1 MQSTRQTR
9 ILATLGPVSQTEETI
24 GALIDAGANVFRLNM
39 SHAKHDWARA
49 VTGHIR
55 AAAAARNCAAGIVMD
70 LKGPAIRTGDLP
82 APVQLEKGD
91 RFDFTVDS
99 SAPAAEGGRCVSVN
113 YPDFLNDI
121 EEGARILIDSGLI
134 RMRVL
139 RLTER
144 VAECEVEV
152 GGELGSRRHINLPG
166 TKVNLPALTEKDRAD
181 VAVGLELDVDYFA
194 LSFVRAAADVVL
206 LQELVAAHP
215 HPPKVIAKVE
225 DQHAVQHIDAII
237 AQADA
242 IMVARGDLG
251 VECPFEDLPILQRE
265 IVRACQAV
273 GKPVIVATH
282 MLESMINEPMPTRAE
297 VTDVA
302 NAVFEQTDAI
312 MLSGETS
319 VGEFPNRCVKAMDRI
334 ARRMEREPAA
344 RFHELATLTN
354 DRQKLAKAAVSMA
367 DDVGA
372 QAIVVFTRVGRLVP
386 EVAWMRPRSAPI
398 LALCINDDVATSLA
412 LHRGVRP
419 VVLPWDAG
427 DVGGVAE
434 VVERALQE
442 LVAKNL
448 LETGDT
454 VVVISSRSAVE
465 EIADSVQMR
474 RVGT

>member
-1 MQSTRQTR
+1 MQGTRQTR
-9 ILATLGPVSQTEETI
+9 ILATLGPVSDTEETI
-24 GALIDAGANVFRLNM
+24 GALLDAGANVFRLNM
-39 SHAKHDWARA
+39 SHGKHDWARS
-49 VTGHIR
+49 VVGHIR
-55 AAAAARNCAAGIVMD
+55 AAAAARGCVPGIVMD
-70 LKGPAIRTGDLP
+70 LQGPAIRTGDLP
-82 APVQLEKGD
+82 APVQLETGD
-91 RFDFTVDS
+91 RFDFTVD
-99 SAPAAEGGRCVSVN
+99 PTAEGERCVSVN

-121 EEGARILIDSGLI
+121 EEGTTILIDSGLI

-139 RLTER
+139 RLTDR
-144 VAECEVEV
+144 VAECEVTV

-194 LSFVRAAADVVL
+194 LSFVRAAADVAL

-215 HPPKVIAKVE
+215 RPPKVIAKVE

-302 NAVFEQTDAI
+302 NAVFEQADAI

-319 VGEFPNRCVKAMDRI
+319 VGKFPNRCVKAMDRI

-344 RFHELATLTN
+344 RFHELAALTN
-354 DRQKLAKAAVSMA
+354 DRQKLAKAAVNMA
-367 DDVGA
+367 DDLDA

-386 EVAWMRPRSAPI
+386 EVAWMRPRHAPI
-398 LALCINDDVATSLA
+398 LALCLNDEVARSLA

-419 VVLPWDAG
+419 VVLPWDEG
-427 DVGGVAE
+427 DAVE
-434 VVERALQE
+434 VVEQALQE

-448 LETGDT
+448 LEKGDT
-454 VVVISSRSAVE
+454 VVVVSSRSAVE
-465 EIADSVQMR
+465 EIADSVQMC
-474 RVGT
+474 RVG

>member
-1 MQSTRQTR
+1 MQGTRQTR
-9 ILATLGPVSQTEETI
+9 ILATLGPVTQTEETI
-24 GALIDAGANVFRLNM
+24 GALLDAGANVFRLNM

-55 AAAAARNCAAGIVMD
+55 AAAAARGCMPGIVMD
-70 LKGPAIRTGDLP
+70 LQGPAIRTGDLP
-82 APVQLEKGD
+82 APVQLKKGD
-91 RFDFTVDS
+91 RFDFTVDPS
-99 SAPAAEGGRCVSVN
+99 AEGERCVSVN

-121 EEGARILIDSGLI
+121 EEGTTILVDSGLI

-139 RLTER
+139 RLTDT
-144 VAECEVEV
+144 VAECEVKV

-194 LSFVRAAADVVL
+194 LSFVRAAADVAL

-215 HPPKVIAKVE
+215 RPPKVIAKVE

-282 MLESMINEPMPTRAE
+282 MLESMCQEPMPTRAE

-302 NAVFEQTDAI
+302 NAVFEQADAI

-319 VGEFPNRCVKAMDRI
+319 VGKFPNRCVKAMDRI

-344 RFHELATLTN
+344 RFHELAALTN
-354 DRQKLAKAAVSMA
+354 DRQKLAKAAVNMA
-367 DDVGA
+367 DDLDA

-386 EVAWMRPRSAPI
+386 EVAWMRPRAAPI
-398 LALCINDDVATSLA
+398 LALCLSDAVARSLA

-419 VVLPWDAG
+419 VVLPWDDG
-427 DVGGVAE
+427 DASV

-442 LVAKNL
+442 LAAKNL
-448 LETGDT
+448 VAKGDT

-465 EIADSVQMR
+465 EIADSVQMCK
-474 RVGT
+474 VD

>member
-9 ILATLGPVSQTEETI
+9 ILATLGPVTQTEESI
-24 GALIDAGANVFRLNM
+24 GALLDAGANMFRLNM
-39 SHAKHDWARA
+39 SHAKQDWVRS

-55 AAAAARNCAAGIVMD
+55 AAAVTRGCVAGIVMD
-70 LKGPAIRTGDLP
+70 LQGPAIRTGDLP
-82 APVQLEKGD
+82 APVCLETGD
-91 RFDFTVDS
+91 RFDFTVD
-99 SAPAAEGGRCVSVN
+99 AAAESERCVSVN

-121 EEGARILIDSGLI
+121 EEGATILIDSGLI

-139 RLTER
+139 RLTDH

-152 GGELGSRRHINLPG
+152 GGELGNRRHINLPG

-181 VAVGLELDVDYFA
+181 VAIGLELDVDYFA
-194 LSFVRAAADVVL
+194 LSFVRAAADVAL
-206 LQELVAAHP
+206 LQERVAGHP
-215 HPPKVIAKVE
+215 RPPKVIAKVE
-225 DQHAVQHIDAII
+225 DQHAVKHIDAII

-319 VGEFPNRCVKAMDRI
+319 VGEFPNLCVEAMDRI
-334 ARRMEREPAA
+334 ARRMESEPAA

-354 DRQKLAKAAVSMA
+354 ERQKLAKAAVHMA
-367 DDVGA
+367 DDLGA
-372 QAIVVFTRVGRLVP
+372 QAIIVFTRAGRLAP

-398 LALCINDDVATSLA
+398 LALCLDASVASPLA
-412 LHRGVRP
+412 LLRGVRP
-419 VVLPWDAG
+419 VVLPWDE
-427 DVGGVAE
+427 VGSHEAVNH
-434 VVERALQE
+434 ALQE
-442 LVAKNL
+442 LVARSL
-448 LETGDT
+448 LDTGDI
-454 VVVISSRSAVE
+454 VVVVSSSSAVE
-465 EIADSVQMR
+465 EIADSVQMC
-474 RVGT
+474 RVG